1 MHGFGRSEQAEAEQS
16 YSAAPSSLSREAASI
31 DGGKE
36 GREGQGRMTSVGRSS
51 EAREKRREQRN
62 DDRPNQLSLSQARTC
77 TYRSFSSSRK
87 MAKATAALPGGMRRG
102 GGRLRAMHV
111 DERPET
117 ETYIERRRSN
127 KTTM

>member
-87 MAKATAALPGGMRRG
+87 MAKATAARSSRGDEARRG
-102 GGRLRAMHV
+102 PIKGYACRRATGNGNVH
-111 DERPET
+111 
-117 ETYIERRRSN
+117 
-127 KTTM
+127 